1 MDELKTELDDH
12 QWSFNLSKMQR
23 WVWQKNIISLY
34 RASIVCR
41 KRPSFLLPISLKP
54 GGSDSICQKLRK
66 IISNAY
72 QFTRPIYCNLPKHE
86 KLLLK
91 PGVNVTIRGISH
103 NLCGK
108 SDNFFINKKLPY
120 LPILHVFY
128 KLVNHLCWKLILFR
142 GVGIIPIYGRDL
154 LATLSTSFP
163 VKDSFWSSSTS

>member
-1 MDELKTELDDH
+1 MNSKQSSMIISDH
-12 QWSFNLSKMQR
+12 STCQKCNKMCS
-23 WVWQKNIISLY
+23 NFFSLY

-41 KRPSFLLPISLKP
+41 KSFLLPISLKP

-72 QFTRPIYCNLPKHE
+72 QFTRPIYCNLPKYE

-103 NLCGK
+103 NLCRK